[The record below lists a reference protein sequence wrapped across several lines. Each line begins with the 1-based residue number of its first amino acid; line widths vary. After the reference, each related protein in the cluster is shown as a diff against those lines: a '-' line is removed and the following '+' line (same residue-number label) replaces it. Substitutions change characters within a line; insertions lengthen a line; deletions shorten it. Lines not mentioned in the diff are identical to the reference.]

1 MGLPPT
7 QGAGSLTEGKLHS
20 KASDQRHHH
29 CLGIFTGA
37 MNSGSCCRRCLSVSG
52 YRTQPPC
59 LSTRVS
65 KSTFVSK
72 KGCQKHLIPNGPS
85 PGTLKQGPELRGPE
99 QTWVPTSS
107 RQALRRTRAVFPLQS
122 PPHQHAGS
130 SVSTPSTPQGLYFK
144 LQCQPSVC
152 GLQTK
157 PQQPFAEEIN

>member
-1 MGLPPT
+1 MWRCRWSALGLPPT
-7 QGAGSLTEGKLHS
+7 QGAGSLTEGKLHR

-59 LSTRVS
+59 LSTGVS

-107 RQALRRTRAVFPLQS
+107 RLEA
-122 PPHQHAGS
+122 AGTETHPS
-130 SVSTPSTPQGLYFK
+130 SVSPAESSPSARREQREHP
-144 LQCQPSVC
+144 
-152 GLQTK
+152 
-157 PQQPFAEEIN
+157 